1 MPLQHHHCPRIIKG
15 NYPDSDPIDLR
26 LSYFNFPETKTS
38 KSMPTTASDGLEAS
52 PDRRPMLEKPHQS
65 PPEIPALCSSHH
77 AHWVARCAYRELFFG
92 EQSPSNGERADL
104 ETRYYELCNIRT
116 FMRVDNVDQ
125 DNLLRIVVSTG
136 ISGTASCD
144 IRTPPFI

>member
-1 MPLQHHHCPRIIKG
+1 
-15 NYPDSDPIDLR
+15 
-26 LSYFNFPETKTS
+26 
-38 KSMPTTASDGLEAS
+38 MPTTASDGLEAS

-65 PPEIPALCSSHH
+65 PPEIPALCSSPH

-125 DNLLRIVVSTG
+125 DNLSYLPVSVVLPVVTYRRHPSYDSEIHRLDTVLYVSTTRF
-136 ISGTASCD
+136 SYAGTD
-144 IRTPPFI
+144 